1 MDLLKMVTNTYLV
14 TLLQLLRRWW
24 DHHPCWFAKKEL
36 LKNSGYAS
44 IGILRSMVILENMFI
59 SFQKRKTISY
69 LLWSLLLELFF
80 LLPILSQPRDCVLE
94 FYTQDE
100 ILGSRSSCP
109 RYISLP
115 EYKPHYCKLLN
126 FLYRKQKTYFATKW

>member
-69 LLWSLLLELFF
+69 LL
-80 LLPILSQPRDCVLE
+80 
-94 FYTQDE
+94 
-100 ILGSRSSCP
+100 
-109 RYISLP
+109 
-115 EYKPHYCKLLN
+115 
-126 FLYRKQKTYFATKW
+126 